1 MRGPEPRA
9 PELEIPR
16 PQGAGVGAPFS
27 GLSSS
32 LAFELGVCPE
42 CGGRLIEHN
51 GLLVCESCGLVAAP
65 LYAPPKLDPTANLA
79 PAVSVNP
86 ARGFYERAVE
96 AVAAGESRL
105 RALQAAEGS
114 REAGGGG
121 SRRAVRDGEA
131 LRRLR
136 FPSEGLRAALA
147 LRRRGHL
154 L

>member
-42 CGGRLIEHN
+42 CGGRIVESN
-51 GLLVCESCGLVAAP
+51 GLLVCENCGLVASP
-65 LYAPPKLDPTANLA
+65 VYAPPKLDSPAPSA

-86 ARGFYERAVE
+86 ARGFFERVVE
-96 AVAAGESRL
+96 AVAAELGLPAKPPRM
-105 RALQAAEGS
+105 EG
-114 REAGGGG
+114 AGSAGV
-121 SRRAVRDGEA
+121 S
-131 LRRLR
+131 
-136 FPSEGLRAALA
+136 FITP
-147 LRRRGHL
+147 
-154 L
+154 